1 MTAIALERAAGFDE
15 GCVGR
20 ITTSV
25 TITNDYDAER
35 AESGLIAAE
44 AVRAVELPQVLVDT
58 GATTLCLP
66 RIVIERLG
74 LRARRDVAVTT
85 ATGTAT
91 ARLYFGAHVGVLG
104 REGVFEC
111 LELPDGTEPLLGY
124 TVMETLGLE
133 PDMRRH
139 ELRVLPM
146 ERGNSYLRV

>member
-1 MTAIALERAAGFDE
+1 M
-15 GCVGR
+15 
-20 ITTSV
+20 
-25 TITNDYDAER
+25 TITNDYDAAR
-35 AESGLIAAE
+35 AESGLLASE
-44 AVRAVELPQVLVDT
+44 AVRSVELLQVLVDT

-66 RIVIERLG
+66 RSVIERLG

-146 ERGNSYLRV
+146 DPGNSYLRI